1 MALGI
6 LDGKPFDSPIHEG
19 ILLTCML
26 EFLPYDDSDKS
37 EFSEERF
44 HSYLSRLNDE
54 IIEEKR
60 RMEPPESE
68 SPNQM
73 LMQIQQTLGQIASA
87 RRSAHSVLFGTRP
100 DISWAMPF
108 YSHVA
113 AYNTSPNGRFATRS
127 TPARYVG
134 PDFRGLAGSARS
146 TCASD
151 GRPVACDPTATSG
164 RRTGPSTRRP

>member
-37 EFSEERF
+37 EFSEGRF

-60 RMEPPESE
+60 RTEPPESE

-73 LMQIQQTLGQIASA
+73 LMQIQQTLGQMVGMPVL
-87 RRSAHSVLFGTRP
+87 RS
-100 DISWAMPF
+100 
-108 YSHVA
+108 
-113 AYNTSPNGRFATRS
+113 SPPRVGKWLSLALPPGLLGYAT
-127 TPARYVG
+127 P
-134 PDFRGLAGSARS
+134 P
-146 TCASD
+146 CAIL
-151 GRPVACDPTATSG
+151 
-164 RRTGPSTRRP
+164 